1 MANPQ
6 QEHKIIN
13 HPILLKLVLLIDNE
27 YPINVPNQFPIIPDK
42 LDIAIINA

>member
-27 YPINVPNQFPIIPDK
+27 YPISVPNQLPITPDRF
-42 LDIAIINA
+42 DIAIINE